1 MREEFEETRSNVM
14 RFVWFML
21 IVVGV
26 CAFVSSLSSCT
37 YSITMVHT
45 EGTASDVVDETAT
58 NSPDVRPDITI
69 PITP

>member
-1 MREEFEETRSNVM
+1 MHEEFEETRSNVM
-14 RFVWFML
+14 RAVWFMML
-21 IVVGV
+21 IVGIV
-26 CAFVSSLSSCT
+26 ALFSTISSCT

-58 NSPDVRPDITI
+58 NSPDIKPDITI

>member
-1 MREEFEETRSNVM
+1 MDSQLEKTRSIIKRSALFMIVM
-14 RFVWFML
+14 L
-21 IVVGV
+21 GIVFLSV
-26 CAFVSSLSSCT
+26 AISSCT

-58 NSPDVRPDITI
+58 NSPNVSPDIKI